1 MKYKVAFICVHNSCR
16 SQMAEAWMR
25 ELGSDVFDAYSAGS
39 EKYHEVKPLAVKVM
53 EDAKIDISS
62 YYPKLI
68 SEIPSSVDVLISMGC
83 NVQCPYIPCDLKE
96 DWGIEDPSGKSLEEF
111 RKARDII
118 KEKVNDLIE
127 KVKNQEV

>member
-96 DWGIEDPSGKSLEEF
+96 DWGIEDPSGGSIEDYKKCSDL
-111 RKARDII
+111 I
-118 KEKVNDLIE
+118 KEKVINLINIY
-127 KVKNQEV
+127 KVK